1 MQRAQDSSSL
11 SPACAAVSVRS
22 SAAAATTTT
31 AALIVLVVRVF
42 HVELGHVKRLVN
54 GLGNGLDFRAEL

>member
-1 MQRAQDSSSL
+1 MHRAQDSSSL

-22 SAAAATTTT
+22 SAAATTT